1 MYPVYPVDPVFW
13 VWHPGNTNSN
23 LLAVPHQ
30 CTIDFHQVDALLHGL
45 KRTGCSTDEVRGW
58 SCFCG
63 IHSMAE
69 SQALRNSS
77 SGYAALT
84 ETTRTA
90 DSRRFLPSRPVLMAW
105 AAPHRWPAIV
115 VLLQAL
121 PTALIAE
128 NSQLR
133 GVSSWFQE
141 TAPSAVLHTRPFSHA
156 QPESPWLSHRKRRPQ
171 PKINSGKTAR
181 PEKKA
186 PHGFWMIRIGC
197 VAVMRS
203 LTPALQGLFRRPP
216 EQSWAAGFQCKRFSQ
231 RTTLIETT
239 RPTYWR
245 YKVTIQLHFEP
256 LSMVQCGIELHDD
269 STETLVWWWPGF
281 TSNPCNSQEA
291 CFRSVILCSHVT
303 VLVILSVST
312 GQFRN
317 SHWWCLC

>member
-1 MYPVYPVDPVFW
+1 MTTLGRARCTRWTQFFW

-156 QPESPWLSHRKRRPQ
+156 QPEGPWLSHRKRRPQ

-181 PEKKA
+181 PEKKGA
-186 PHGFWMIRIGC
+186 
-197 VAVMRS
+197 
-203 LTPALQGLFRRPP
+203 
-216 EQSWAAGFQCKRFSQ
+216 SWI
-231 RTTLIETT
+231 L
-239 RPTYWR
+239 
-245 YKVTIQLHFEP
+245 
-256 LSMVQCGIELHDD
+256 DD
-269 STETLVWWWPGF
+269 SHWMRRSHEKSYSSTPGIVQKAAWTILGCWLPVQTLQPAYHAHWNYAANILKVQGY
-281 TSNPCNSQEA
+281 NSTPLWAFEHGPMWYRAPRWQH
-291 CFRSVILCSHVT
+291 RNT
-303 VLVILSVST
+303 RLVMAWFYIKSM
-312 GQFRN
+312 
-317 SHWWCLC
+317 